1 MNEKNKRWTMLALFL
16 GLLEILFIDAM
27 SSIVGPGIVAELGS
41 TDLYAFMYT
50 LTFLCNTLALPI
62 TSMLGNKSGR
72 KYIIVAG
79 VLVYGVS
86 SLLAGLA
93 GSMMFHVVMRGVQGI
108 GKGCILGNVL
118 AFFGESLDEQGRAKA
133 MGFYGTLTGVVFVV
147 APLAG
152 GAIGDLLGW
161 RLTFYLSVPLTAVVL
176 AVLLLKMPNLRPKDP
191 AGGLDWA
198 GTLLLSVL
206 TIAIVMF
213 FSWGGQTYSWVSVQV
228 LGSLAVFLVSLVLF
242 VRHINRCEHPVLS
255 PALFR
260 NREFV
265 LVILGVVLIGPTLY
279 AVGSYLPML
288 FQALAGMNATMSGAI
303 TALKSV
309 VQLALGYAV
318 GAFIGKTGR
327 IKLVLV
333 TTSVVYAASNFLMG
347 LTRSP
352 ADMVWLILGVLLS
365 GLGTTTYSMVYTLHA
380 QNELPESLVGE
391 GTSAIQF
398 LQSMSGTIGLSI
410 AGMVLNTSFARGL
423 TGVVPEGLDA
433 FLSAEELNGYMGTT
447 LLTDPTAVEK
457 AMAGLSEQGQTLFT
471 QFVENLR
478 SAYAG
483 AMFNT
488 FCVLGVLAAITLVF
502 SLMARSSRQAAK
514 N

>member
-191 AGGLDWA
+191 AGWTGPA
-198 GTLLLSVL
+198 PCCS
-206 TIAIVMF
+206 
-213 FSWGGQTYSWVSVQV
+213 
-228 LGSLAVFLVSLVLF
+228 
-242 VRHINRCEHPVLS
+242 RC
-255 PALFR
+255 
-260 NREFV
+260 
-265 LVILGVVLIGPTLY
+265 
-279 AVGSYLPML
+279 
-288 FQALAGMNATMSGAI
+288 
-303 TALKSV
+303 
-309 VQLALGYAV
+309 
-318 GAFIGKTGR
+318 
-327 IKLVLV
+327 
-333 TTSVVYAASNFLMG
+333 
-347 LTRSP
+347 
-352 ADMVWLILGVLLS
+352 
-365 GLGTTTYSMVYTLHA
+365 
-380 QNELPESLVGE
+380 
-391 GTSAIQF
+391 
-398 LQSMSGTIGLSI
+398 
-410 AGMVLNTSFARGL
+410 
-423 TGVVPEGLDA
+423 
-433 FLSAEELNGYMGTT
+433 
-447 LLTDPTAVEK
+447 
-457 AMAGLSEQGQTLFT
+457 
-471 QFVENLR
+471 
-478 SAYAG
+478 
-483 AMFNT
+483 
-488 FCVLGVLAAITLVF
+488 
-502 SLMARSSRQAAK
+502 
-514 N
+514 